1 MSETPLDA
9 ADLMRQASDTTRLSD
24 FGPRDFVEPLYR
36 LVEALNRE
44 AQLNA
49 TGMMAQHNRLLGLL
63 VNRLRVE
70 EVYRRNPEINDEKIA
85 VAVCIVGLP
94 RTGTTMLHKIL
105 ASDGRFQFPRF
116 YEVRYPV
123 APDCLQA
130 GARDDRVDL
139 VAAELDGFL
148 KLSPELAAIHPL
160 STTGAEEEVGL
171 IEHSFFST
179 SPEAFN
185 YLPNFG
191 FWLGAQDNRPGYEY
205 LIRLLRLLQWQS
217 RRRGGCTG
225 PWILKSPHH
234 LHYLDLVLEMFPDAL
249 VVLTHR
255 DPAQTMP
262 SYASMITALTHMGS
276 DAVDPVKVGA
286 YVLER
291 FSRSLE
297 RATAIRDAH
306 PERFLD
312 VHYRACIDTPL
323 EVIRGL
329 YARIGMSFPS
339 SVEQHVQD
347 WLEENRRDKR
357 AIHTYS
363 AAEFG
368 FSEAELQRRFAAYRK
383 RFILP

>member
-1 MSETPLDA
+1 MTESRLDA
-9 ADLMRQASDTTRLSD
+9 EELMREAAATTGLSD
-24 FGPRDFVEPLYR
+24 FSPPEFLRPLHK
-36 LVEALNRE
+36 LVDALNRE
-44 AQLNA
+44 ARLNA
-49 TGMMAQHNRLLGLL
+49 TGMMAQHGRLRGLL
-63 VNRLRVE
+63 ANRLRVE
-70 EVYRRNPEINDEKIA
+70 EVYRRHPEINDENIA
-85 VAVCIVGLP
+85 VAVFIVGLP

-123 APDCLQA
+123 APDCLQP

-148 KLSPELAAIHPL
+148 QLSPELAAIHPL

-185 YLPNFG
+185 YLPDFG

-234 LHYLDLVLEMFPDAL
+234 LHYLELVLEMFTDAL

-255 DPAQTMP
+255 DPVQTMP

-276 DAVDPVKVGA
+276 DAVDPAKVGA

-291 FSRSLE
+291 FARSLE

-306 PERFLD
+306 PDRFLD
-312 VHYRACIDTPL
+312 VHYRDCVAAPI
-323 EVIRGL
+323 EVVRGL
-329 YARIGMSFPS
+329 YDRIGVPFS
-339 SVEQHVQD
+339 SVVEQNIHD

-357 AIHTYS
+357 ATHNYS
-363 AAEFG
+363 AADFG
-368 FSEAELQRRFAAYRK
+368 FDETELKRRFAAYRE
-383 RFILP
+383 RFILQ